1 MFQAQS
7 SQDESSKKAGAISR
21 SRRTLLQVQPS
32 KANVPRLVKE
42 LHYDVLKDL
51 SNLLNPETS
60 IATDW
65 RKFARELGFSNSDIL
80 VLEEQS
86 NPALAVFQKWM
97 SQDGE
102 KTFSFLIDVFR
113 HMERFDAVRHLEK
126 HEFTGLYSN

>member
-21 SRRTLLQVQPS
+21 SSRTLLQDQPR
-32 KANVPRLVKE
+32 KANVPRLVKD

-86 NPALAVFQKWM
+86 NPAFAVFQKW
-97 SQDGE
+97 
-102 KTFSFLIDVFR
+102 
-113 HMERFDAVRHLEK
+113 HLEK
-126 HEFTGLYSN
+126 HEFTGTYSSSFKVAIFC

>member
-1 MFQAQS
+1 MVE
-7 SQDESSKKAGAISR
+7 D
-21 SRRTLLQVQPS
+21 
-32 KANVPRLVKE
+32 

-86 NPALAVFQKWM
+86 NPALAVFPKWM

-102 KTFSFLIDVFR
+102 KTVSFLIDVLR
-113 HMERFDAVRHLEK
+113 RMERFDAVRHLEK
-126 HEFTGLYSN
+126 HEFTYEIQL